1 MKKFLSLLTAF
12 SMCILITGCD
22 SKKEQSD
29 YSTPYYS
36 SPSEVTI
43 EKLREKTIPETMA
56 EYKGGFRQ
64 DFDYD
69 GFEYQLLNTAVAYN
83 ICVKQNDH
91 LYFNSM
97 QDYDDGYHLH
107 VYFTDDKS
115 DRYLYSEKSVGSERQ
130 TLTDEKLQESF
141 KDSILG
147 YTEDLTVAITSSK
160 EEGSMYVVEIDVKDT
175 EKNKPLTVDTITLDP
190 QTGFVTKIYSEPA
203 PGSEQKNT
211 VKSEIS
217 YSSDLKPDLTPKK
230 SVEEQEKRAAE
241 EEKKQQQQQK

>member
-22 SKKEQSD
+22 SKNKKND

-43 EKLREKTIPETMA
+43 EKLEEKTIPETMV

-69 GFEYQLLNTAVAYN
+69 GYEDQLLNTAIVYN
-83 ICVKQNDH
+83 ICVKQNNH
-91 LYFNSM
+91 MYFNSM
-97 QDYDDGYHLH
+97 LDYDDGYHHH
-107 VYFTDDKS
+107 VYFTDDKD
-115 DRYLYSEKSVGSERQ
+115 DRFLYSEKSVGSDRQ
-130 TLTDEKLQESF
+130 TLTDEKLKNSF

-147 YTEDLTVAITSSK
+147 YTGDLTATIVSAK
-160 EEGSMYVVEIDVKDT
+160 EVDNMYVVEINVKDSA
-175 EKNKPLTVDTITLDP
+175 KNTDLTTDTITLDP
-190 QTGFVTKIYSEPA
+190 QTGFVTKILSEPA
-203 PGSEQKNT
+203 SNGDQKVT

-230 SVEEQEKRAAE
+230 SVEEQEKREKAE
-241 EEKKQQQQQK
+241 AQKQQ